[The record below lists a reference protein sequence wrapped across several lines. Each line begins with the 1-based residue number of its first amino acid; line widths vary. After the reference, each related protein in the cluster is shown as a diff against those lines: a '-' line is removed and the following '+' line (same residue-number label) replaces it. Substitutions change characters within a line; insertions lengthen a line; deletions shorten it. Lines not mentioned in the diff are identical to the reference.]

1 MENNIFNVLLMDI
14 NKNSVIAYDVLPY
27 FRCEWKVSPYV
38 WGDKYEKI
46 EVKDKETLKQWVK
59 NKSRSQF
66 WAQCEYEILIGK
78 WPFGS
83 YRMNEEIME
92 YLNNNPNFDMKNYE
106 NNIDFNNIIIRDMS
120 KIDVHDQ
127 IMMNIDII
135 TDILAVEFKIEK

>member
-27 FRCEWKVSPYV
+27 FRREWKASPYV

-46 EVKDKETLKQWVK
+46 EVKDKETLKQWVE

-106 NNIDFNNIIIRDMS
+106 NNIDFKNIIIRDMS
-120 KIDVHDQ
+120 KIDVHEQ

-135 TDILAVEFKIEK
+135 TDILIKEFKIL